1 MRTIL
6 FTLSVLISLIVFS
19 GCAAQT
25 MIEKRNLDVQTKMS
39 ASVFLEPV
47 AKSEQIV
54 FIKARNTSDKDV
66 KIEELIKNIF
76 VQKGYTITDDP
87 AKANFMIQANLLQ
100 VAKTNANDA
109 KNALGSAFGGGLIG
123 AGISMGA
130 KGSNSGTAAAGLVGA
145 ALGFVGD
152 TFVKDVYY
160 TMITDVEI
168 RQRPLS
174 GETVSQNS
182 NLNFAQ
188 GTNANETQVIQ
199 SRNVQWKKYQTRI
212 VSIANKVNLEFEEA
226 KEKLEEGLVRSI
238 SGIL

>member
-1 MRTIL
+1 MKKIIFIVST
-6 FTLSVLISLIVFS
+6 FISFMLLS
-19 GCAAQT
+19 GCVAQT

-47 AKSEQIV
+47 SKSKQIV
-54 FIKARNTSDKDV
+54 FIKARNTSDKDI

-76 VQKGYTITDDP
+76 VQNGFVITDDP

-152 TFVKDVYY
+152 TLVKDVYF

-188 GTNANETQVIQ
+188 GTNAKETQVIK
-199 SRNVQWKKYQTRI
+199 STNVQWKKYQTRI
-212 VSIANKVNLEFEEA
+212 VSVANKVNLEFEEA
-226 KEKLEEGLVRSI
+226 QEKLEEGLVRSI
-238 SGIL
+238 